1 MFSVLAL
8 ISADKVNIFNDRL
21 LSLVDHILEGWNRD
35 KDQAAIAAMVLD
47 KMVL

>member
-8 ISADKVNIFNDRL
+8 ISADKINIFNDRL
-21 LSLVDHILEGWNRD
+21 LNLVDHILENWNSD
-35 KDQAAIAAMVLD
+35 KDQAAIATLSLD